1 VTESSLLVKEMRM
14 PAMWREWIGAPTC
27 DARNPEPTPRP
38 LFVCAHD
45 GRYRLAGHER
55 ATSGGGHE
63 PTREELLSDPIIV
76 ALMAADG
83 VDPGALE
90 AMLNRVGQCRS
101 SARRRG
107 QCVRAD

>member
-1 VTESSLLVKEMRM
+1 M
-14 PAMWREWIGAPTC
+14 PARWREWIGAPTC

-38 LFVCAHD
+38 PFVCSHD

-63 PTREELLSDPIIV
+63 PTREELLSDPITV

-101 SARRRG
+101 SARHRS
-107 QCVRAD
+107 QCVRTD

>member
-1 VTESSLLVKEMRM
+1 VTGSSLSVKEIRM
-14 PAMWREWIGAPTC
+14 PAMWREWIGAPTS
-27 DARNPEPTPRP
+27 DAHKPEPTPRS
-38 LFVCAHD
+38 LFVRSRH
-45 GRYRLAGHER
+45 GRYRLAGHED

-83 VDPGALE
+83 VDRAVLE

-101 SARRRG
+101 SARRRS
-107 QCVRAD
+107 QCVRGD